1 MINRQQ
7 RTRGHQAAQDWQGFR
22 QQRTSRTLGRSGRI
36 GTDDQQAAEDH
47 QDIIISN
54 AGQQGTQPTPTF
66 KPTRDDLPLHD
77 DLAYIMGDISNLKQ
91 DNKGPSGHSN
101 LKKDSRGQARHQ
113 AEEDQQN
120 NKSQQMINRQQR
132 ISRT

>member
-22 QQRTSRTLGRSGRI
+22 QQRISRTLGSSGKI

-54 AGQQGTQPTPTF
+54 AGQQGTSKTSGRRGPADQQKST
-66 KPTRDDLPLHD
+66 DD
-77 DLAYIMGDISNLKQ
+77 Q
-91 DNKGPSGHSN
+91 
-101 LKKDSRGQARHQ
+101 QA
-113 AEEDQQN
+113 AEDQQD
-120 NKSQQMINRQQR
+120 MRQER
-132 ISRT
+132 EDW

>member
-1 MINRQQ
+1 MD
-7 RTRGHQAAQDWQGFR
+7 A
-22 QQRTSRTLGRSGRI
+22 
-36 GTDDQQAAEDH
+36 
-47 QDIIISN
+47 
-54 AGQQGTQPTPTF
+54 PTPTF

-113 AEEDQQN
+113 AEEDQQT